1 MTEGLINLVDDD
13 SSQDVQAAHPVSADE
28 DRLATSRLQAHAPL
42 PVPSRRPQSPQAT
55 GAAVVP
61 PPRPSYPTG
70 AGAPRTM
77 LYPSEPPAAL
87 PRTSWWRSLI
97 ASTLAP
103 AAQEDATAER
113 RAGAACIGFAVVFS
127 LTALLVGLRAAPSDA
142 AAPGIAVAVVLARAA
157 LALGLLAFGYALLRM
172 GERLLTPRLGRRPE
186 G

>member
-13 SSQDVQAAHPVSADE
+13 SSQDVQGGPPGSGEE
-28 DRLATSRLQAHAPL
+28 DRLATSRLQAHVPP
-42 PVPSRRPQSPQAT
+42 PVPSRRAQPPQA
-55 GAAVVP
+55 AVP

-87 PRTSWWRSLI
+87 PRTSWWRALI

-103 AAQEDATAER
+103 AAPEEAIAER
-113 RAGAACIGFAVVFS
+113 RVGAACIGFAVVFS
-127 LTALLVGLRAAPSDA
+127 LTALLVGLRGAPPDA
-142 AAPGIAVAVVLARAA
+142 PAPGIAVAVVLARGA

-172 GERLLTPRLGRRPE
+172 GERLLTSRLGRRPE